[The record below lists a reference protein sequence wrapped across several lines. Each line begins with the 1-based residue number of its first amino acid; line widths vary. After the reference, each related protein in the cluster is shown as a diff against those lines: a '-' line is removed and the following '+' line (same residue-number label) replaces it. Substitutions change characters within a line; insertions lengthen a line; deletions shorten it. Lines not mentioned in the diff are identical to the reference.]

1 MPAPDHPVIAIDG
14 PAASG
19 KSSVAKALAAR
30 LGFAFVGSG
39 TLYRALAWGLLEQGI
54 DVADEEAVRS
64 AFPQVGLASGLQDGF
79 SWVAVRG
86 RRLEAELESAEVNAA
101 VSLVSKVPEL
111 RETVV
116 RDLRAFRASGPLVM
130 EGRDIT
136 SVVFPDTPWKYYID
150 ACAEVRQRR
159 RSAQGLSDRVSDR
172 DRVDSSRRSAPL
184 RVVDGA
190 LVIDSSH
197 LGIDE
202 VVAVILDDLR
212 RRGSLFVPPP

>member
-1 MPAPDHPVIAIDG
+1 M
-14 PAASG
+14 
-19 KSSVAKALAAR
+19 
-30 LGFAFVGSG
+30 
-39 TLYRALAWGLLEQGI
+39 
-54 DVADEEAVRS
+54 
-64 AFPQVGLASGLQDGF
+64 
-79 SWVAVRG
+79 
-86 RRLEAELESAEVNAA
+86 ESAEVNAA

-111 RETVV
+111 RESVV

>member
-54 DVADEEAVRS
+54 DVADEAAVRS
-64 AFPQVGLASGLQDGF
+64 AFPQVGLSSGLQDGS

-86 RRLEAELESAEVNAA
+86 CRLVDELESAEVNAA

-111 RETVV
+111 RESVV
-116 RDLRAFRASGPLVM
+116 RALRAFRASGPLVM

-136 SVVFPDTPWKYYID
+136 SVVFADTPWKYYID
-150 ACAEVRQRR
+150 AGAEVRQRR

-184 RVVDGA
+184 RVADGA

-212 RRGSLFVPPP
+212 RRGSSFVPPP